1 MATPLTQYLHYRH
14 LYQDGTYYPLG
25 GLTIAYE
32 VGLSD
37 LPKVHYGFAI
47 CSQEDNFDRGTGRVI
62 ASDRLV
68 TETMTFLGTEEEF
81 RATMD
86 FQQARFHARKRRGS
100 NYE

>member
-1 MATPLTQYLHYRH
+1 MTTQYLHYRQ

-32 VGLSD
+32 VGID
-37 LPKVHYGFAI
+37 ELPRVHYGFAI
-47 CSQEDNFDRGTGRVI
+47 CSPEDNFERQVGRII
-62 ASDRLV
+62 ANERLLQ
-68 TETMTFLGTEEEF
+68 ETMTFLGTEEEF